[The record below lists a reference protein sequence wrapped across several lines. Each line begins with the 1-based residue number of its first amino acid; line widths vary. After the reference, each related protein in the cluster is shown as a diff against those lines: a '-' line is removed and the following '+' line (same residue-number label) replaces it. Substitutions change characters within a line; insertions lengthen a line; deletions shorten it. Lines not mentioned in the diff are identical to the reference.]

1 MPVVSFARVGVAHAD
16 DELGDEQTHPSP
28 APFVKWAGG
37 KRLLLSSLV
46 DHLPSIE
53 SGRRYSEPFLG
64 GGAMF
69 FALRPERALLSDLN
83 AELIEVFHA
92 VRDDVEGVIEALRP
106 MTNDKDIYYAAR
118 RSRPR
123 KPATRA
129 ARFIYLNKTCFN
141 GLYRVNTKGEFN
153 VPFGRHGRN
162 LVVCDESQLRAAS
175 RTLSGVDLE
184 VSDFGPIARRTRA
197 GDLVYF
203 DPPYTTAHTNNGF
216 IEYNKRV
223 FSWEDQRRLAKVA
236 ATLVKRGVRV
246 AISNADH
253 PAITALYSDK
263 CFEVHRISR
272 ASTMAGNSK
281 HRFSATE
288 LLVVGGGD

>member
-1 MPVVSFARVGVAHAD
+1 VAVALTD
-16 DELGDEQTHPSP
+16 RELGSERTERT
-28 APFVKWAGG
+28 ATPFVKWAGG
-37 KRLLLSSLV
+37 KRLLIPNLLR
-46 DHLPSIE
+46 HLPSIE
-53 SGRRYSEPFLG
+53 SGRRYLEPFLG

-69 FALRPERALLSDLN
+69 FALCPDRALLSDLN
-83 AELIEVFHA
+83 AELVEVFEA
-92 VRDDVEGVIEALRP
+92 VRDDVDGVIEALRP
-106 MTNDKDIYYAAR
+106 MKNDEESYYAAR
-118 RSRPR
+118 SSRPR
-123 KPATRA
+123 KPTTRA

-153 VPFGRHGRN
+153 VPFGRHGSN
-162 LVVCDESQLRAAS
+162 LVVCDEPQLRAAS
-175 RTLSGVDLE
+175 RGLSGAEIE
-184 VSDFGPIARRTRA
+184 VSDFGPIARRARA

-216 IEYNKRV
+216 IEYNQRV

-236 ATLVKRGVRV
+236 LGLVKRGVRV

-253 PAITALYSDK
+253 PAITALYTDSR
-263 CFEVHRISR
+263 FEVHRITR

-288 LLVVGGGD
+288 LLIVGDGD